1 MNMVGAWYIPSICL
15 PKRLLYT
22 NSYVWMTNIFFTTL
36 VACGSS
42 QARDPTWSHR
52 SENAGS
58 LAVRPQGTLNFLF
71 ICLIFFFFFWQHME
85 FPSLRSQP
93 QLRPIPDPL
102 THCAG
107 LRILPASQSSR
118 DTTNPAA
125 PQWELLFVWFLKAK
139 RWYNYKSTTLRLNIG
154 FYSLASAGT
163 NGICLYFLTPPILF
177 VYSLLFRATP
187 GSIWKFPG

>member
-71 ICLIFFFFFWQHME
+71 ICLIFFFFFLAAYGVPKTQ
-85 FPSLRSQP
+85 
-93 QLRPIPDPL
+93 I
-102 THCAG
+102 
-107 LRILPASQSSR
+107 PASVATYTRSFNPLCRAEDFTCIPELQRHHQSCC
-118 DTTNPAA
+118 TT
-125 PQWELLFVWFLKAK
+125 VG
-139 RWYNYKSTTLRLNIG
+139 TLV
-154 FYSLASAGT
+154 
-163 NGICLYFLTPPILF
+163 CLIFK
-177 VYSLLFRATP
+177 
-187 GSIWKFPG
+187 G